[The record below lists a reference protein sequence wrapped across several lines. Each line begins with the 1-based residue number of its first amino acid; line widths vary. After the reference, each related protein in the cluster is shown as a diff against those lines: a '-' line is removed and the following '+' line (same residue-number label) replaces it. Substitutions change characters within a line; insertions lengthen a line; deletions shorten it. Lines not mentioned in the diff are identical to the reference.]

1 MKYNKIILFILA
13 VLFTSALNGKA
24 YSGGIDLE
32 KFCKSVYEIYAS
44 EEVAAKK
51 EVLVYKKLNDMT
63 GQTYTMKITATDSV
77 GYDRKTDM
85 SYLKSTEVYWSD
97 AKTGYFGV
105 FVRATQ
111 KGDNLLMTSTPG
123 KEMSITGKVTDI
135 IVTQY
140 MKNNTNQNAYTSLK
154 DFDDKGTVITQII
167 LVVEI

>member
-1 MKYNKIILFILA
+1 MRNKIYFLLLSLF
-13 VLFTSALNGKA
+13 FTAFLNGRSFA
-24 YSGGIDLE
+24 GSLDLE

-44 EEVAAKK
+44 DEVAAKK
-51 EVLVYKKLNDMT
+51 EVLVYKKLNEMT
-63 GQTYTMKITATDSV
+63 GQTYSLKITATDSV

-97 AKTGYFGV
+97 AKTGYFGL